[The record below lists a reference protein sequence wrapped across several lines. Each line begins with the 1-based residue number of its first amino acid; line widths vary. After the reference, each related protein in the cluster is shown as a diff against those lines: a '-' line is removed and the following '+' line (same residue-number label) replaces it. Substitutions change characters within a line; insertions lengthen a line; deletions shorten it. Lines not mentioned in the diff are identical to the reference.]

1 MASWY
6 SRDHSL
12 MTIINKKGRVCSSTY
27 IRFSFMSFFFFIT
40 TQSFSLF
47 FKKGTKAQW
56 KARAM
61 LALLGMLPTGVGSP
75 AVSVPIL
82 SIPSRQAPCP
92 DREEQVTYAQHKS
105 ALLSTRQGHFNSPD
119 YITEVYFIIF
129 VDRSMGKCS
138 KTWSIFTAAFKLIW
152 FQPCTQ
158 LINIQQSSTCQDK
171 R

>member
-6 SRDHSL
+6 SKDHSL

-27 IRFSFMSFFFFIT
+27 IRFSFMSFFFI

-61 LALLGMLPTGVGSP
+61 LALLEMPPTGFGSP
-75 AVSVPIL
+75 VVSVPIL
-82 SIPSRQAPCP
+82 SSPSRQAPGP

-105 ALLSTRQGHFNSPD
+105 ALFSTRQGHFNFPD
-119 YITEVYFIIF
+119 YITAVYFPIF
-129 VDRSMGKCS
+129 VDRSMKECS
-138 KTWSIFTAAFKLIW
+138 KTWSIFSAAFKLIR

-158 LINIQQSSTCQDK
+158 LNIQQSSTCQDK

>member
-6 SRDHSL
+6 SKDHSL

-27 IRFSFMSFFFFIT
+27 IRFSFMSFFFFYNNTKFLLIFQERN
-40 TQSFSLF
+40 QSSV
-47 FKKGTKAQW
+47 KI
-56 KARAM
+56 RAM
-61 LALLGMLPTGVGSP
+61 LALIEMPPTGIGSP
-75 AVSVPIL
+75 VVSVPIL

-105 ALLSTRQGHFNSPD
+105 ALLSTRQGHFSSPD

-152 FQPCTQ
+152 FQ
-158 LINIQQSSTCQDK
+158 LAHN
-171 R
+171 